1 MSTNWCTRVLWETIE
16 NMAFLKYSIQIKEV
30 NIPVRFTQNAF
41 GKISM
46 DGKRHAIDNI
56 FIERMW
62 GYNMKNIYL
71 QKLYR
76 WTESLRGT

>member
-1 MSTNWCTRVLWETIE
+1 
-16 NMAFLKYSIQIKEV
+16 
-30 NIPVRFTQNAF
+30 VRFTQNAL
-41 GKISM
+41 GKFLWM
-46 DGKRHAIDNI
+46 EKDAIDNI